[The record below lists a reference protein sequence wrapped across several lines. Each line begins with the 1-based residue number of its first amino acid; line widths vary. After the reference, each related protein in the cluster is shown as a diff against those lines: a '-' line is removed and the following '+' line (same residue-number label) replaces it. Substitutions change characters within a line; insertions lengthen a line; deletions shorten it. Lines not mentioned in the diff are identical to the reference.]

1 MIQNDQD
8 KDPLNMN
15 PLNEQGEPVLKSYNS
30 DPNNYQMNMI
40 LGRLW
45 TWVSIATY
53 LQHAFREINF
63 VAFERA
69 QSADEF
75 RDESG
80 DVKRLEFTTT

>member
-53 LQHAFREINF
+53 VQHAFHEIKSL
-63 VAFERA
+63 AF
-69 QSADEF
+69 
-75 RDESG
+75 
-80 DVKRLEFTTT
+80 

>member
-40 LGRLW
+40 LGGLR
-45 TWVSIATY
+45 TWISIASY
-53 LQHAFREINF
+53 LQYAFREIKS
-63 VAFERA
+63 VAFKRA

-80 DVKRLEFTTT
+80 DVKRLEFTTG